1 MGIEKLHLEDALE
14 DSPQVNYGWILV
26 QTDVEVKWE
35 GCCAG
40 YKQRAFPMRMVPMV
54 SICKVNS
61 EFLHWILTA
70 CVFSL
75 WRPQFYATNTIE
87 SGKGPGYI
95 RTEVLYRVQC
105 LIYQA
110 DLKQIFY
117 LHWINIW
124 ILWFENNDTNCQIGH
139 IDYMKWAKFV
149 PHVNINLISIN
160 LHCRIG
166 IYIQEFCKVI
176 F

>member
-61 EFLHWILTA
+61 EFLHWNLTA

-110 DLKQIFY
+110 DLKQIFC
-117 LHWINIW
+117 LHEINIW
-124 ILWFENNDTNCQIGH
+124 ILWFENNDTNCQIGPSG
-139 IDYMKWAKFV
+139 I
-149 PHVNINLISIN
+149 LITWNGQNSYRMLTLIWYP
-160 LHCRIG
+160 LICTA
-166 IYIQEFCKVI
+166 E
-176 F
+176 